1 MLRLY
6 SGEEFKVVKIDYP
19 LRKTY
24 EVSSRGRVVSYY
36 DTFEKCTVLKG
47 SMIGGYTTLRYKMF
61 INGKIHDKMLFIH
74 KLVADLFIPRTAEDQ
89 KHVLHLDFDKA
100 NNHIDNLKW
109 VNYEEKLAHY
119 EKSPNVIRAREN
131 LLAHNIKSDGR
142 KLTVTN
148 VIHLKKLIADPKRKT
163 RFKILAKRFG
173 ISEMQLYRIK
183 SGENW
188 GHIKI

>member
-24 EVSSRGRVVSYY
+24 AVSNRGRVVSYY
-36 DTFEKCTVLKG
+36 DTFDKGTVLKG

-61 INGKIHDKMLFIH
+61 VNGKIHDKMLFIH
-74 KLVADLFIPRTAEDQ
+74 KLVADLFIPITAEDQ

-100 NNHIDNLKW
+100 NNHVDNLKW

-148 VIHLKKLIADPKRKT
+148 VIHLKKLIADPNRKT